1 MVVKT
6 VSYTPVNPT
15 LTHAMPPLSLGT
27 TIIVMKYAGGVLLSA
42 DTRATMGN
50 LVVDRFTP
58 KILPITDKIYTCIAG
73 SVSHAQ
79 FLVNEV
85 RAHLMTQQMDLHA
98 NLNGMDPTVATAA
111 NILSIYLHKYRE
123 FLHAAFILGGVDNTG
138 FHCINAMIGGSVLE
152 EDYAIS
158 GSGGVFI
165 KGLMKELYKPELT
178 RAEAIDLAR
187 KLLKTAISL
196 DTKSGGFMR
205 FVAIE
210 QGGLAE
216 EGTRML

>member
-1 MVVKT
+1 MLAKT
-6 VSYTPVNPT
+6 IPYTPVNPT
-15 LTHAMPPLSLGT
+15 LMHSMPPLSLGT
-27 TIIVMKYAGGVLLSA
+27 TIIVMKYSNGVLLSA

-50 LVVDRFTP
+50 LVVDRFIP
-58 KILPITDKIYTCIAG
+58 KVLPITDKIYTCIAG

-98 NLNGMDPTVATAA
+98 NLNGMDPMVATAA
-111 NILSIYLHKYRE
+111 NIISIYLHKYRE

-138 FHCINAMIGGSVLE
+138 FHCINSMIGGSVLE
-152 EDYAIS
+152 EDYSIS

-165 KGLMKELYKPELT
+165 KGLMKELYNPELT
-178 RAEAIDLAR
+178 RAEAINLAH